1 MAISVGA
8 SIATVNLTNAM
19 LLGEVSPF
27 GEPADAEEV
36 AVAAC
41 QDRAYRFL
49 SRECPST
56 V

>member
-8 SIATVNLTNAM
+8 LIDTVNLTNAM

-27 GEPADAEEV
+27 EEPAGAEEV
-36 AVAAC
+36 VVAVY
-41 QDRAYRFL
+41 QDRAYRFSL
-49 SRECPST
+49 RECPST

>member
-8 SIATVNLTNAM
+8 LMYTVNLTNAM

-27 GEPADAEEV
+27 GEPVGAEEV

-41 QDRAYRFL
+41 RDRAYRFL
-49 SRECPST
+49 SREYPST